1 LWFLHQL
8 QGPSAV
14 YNIPAVLD
22 LDGPLNGDALRT
34 ALGDVIT
41 RHEALRT
48 RFDSIDGIGY
58 QHIADPQGLDVPWQL
73 IDARTWNA
81 QQVEAVLAECVG
93 YGFDLSAEIPIRAT
107 LLHTG
112 HHRHVLVLLVHH
124 IAADGWSM
132 GPLARDLQ
140 TAY

>member
-1 LWFLHQL
+1 LWFLEQL

-14 YNIPAVLD
+14 YNIPAVLR
-22 LDGPLNGDALRT
+22 LDGPLDADALKA

-48 RFDSIDGIGY
+48 RFDTIDGIGY
-58 QHIADPQGLDVPWQL
+58 QHICDPEGLAIPLQL
-73 IDARTWNA
+73 MDARTWNA
-81 QQVEAVLAECVG
+81 ERVEAVLAECVG
-93 YGFDLSAEIPIRAT
+93 CCFDLSAEIPIRAT
-107 LLHTG
+107 LLQTG

-132 GPLARDLQ
+132 GPLARDLH
-140 TAY
+140 